1 MRNKESVQG
10 GPGLAD
16 RAGWPPAERAAE
28 NPHSR
33 NSTRNSGKLRFFG
46 GFRAGCLGRSAS
58 DRADFA
64 SVGLPPLV
72 IQQSGNDLRL
82 RFVCGALRNRSEG
95 GGGGGGGGGPLARP
109 AHPAVAQYCTPAQA
123 TRSSRPASSS
133 TPPATASQAMR
144 SKQMRRFADFS
155 RFFAR
160 ISRFSLR

>member
-1 MRNKESVQG
+1 MGELGKPKDFFVLTAPQRPPAARLGIFFVVRNKESVQG

-46 GFRAGCLGRSAS
+46 GFRAGCLDRSAS
-58 DRADFA
+58 DGLDFA

-82 RFVCGALRNRSEG
+82 RFVCGAL
-95 GGGGGGGGGPLARP
+95 
-109 AHPAVAQYCTPAQA
+109 
-123 TRSSRPASSS
+123 
-133 TPPATASQAMR
+133 
-144 SKQMRRFADFS
+144 
-155 RFFAR
+155 
-160 ISRFSLR
+160 